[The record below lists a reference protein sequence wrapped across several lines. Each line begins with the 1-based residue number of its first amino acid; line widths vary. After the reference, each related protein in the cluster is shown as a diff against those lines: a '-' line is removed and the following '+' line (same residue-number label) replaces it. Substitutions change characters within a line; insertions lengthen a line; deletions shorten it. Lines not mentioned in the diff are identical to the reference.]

1 MHFKSLLNEGKPF
14 CHIHTQRHN
23 TLSLVWVLHW
33 GQNLL
38 SKRTRHHCHRARN
51 YPPNW
56 RNYRHSVVPCGALFL
71 LLFFQILQ
79 TTVAENSRGL
89 FISATTASEVTAL
102 PKYVAAARRATFSPS
117 PDDTIINSFVLSP
130 ISSKKGFA
138 YRALD
143 SLLPIIAKNN
153 NDSSRRIYVGT
164 NWRSNSELHMRDTYC
179 GQLVFNETFAK
190 ADADDSARIATEFV
204 TRYPNVHFSWY
215 ITPEN
220 FLNHLAVG
228 CQSSELW
235 NNTYVNGTTLS
246 KALGKYLNTWTQAL
260 NKVKLSKHF
269 LWSPSCPETSY
280 RNNASNYSTVVYK
293 KKLLDGLVVL
303 LKEAPLLDTL
313 VIQDAIGKASN
324 VSINGDVHYN
334 VVAKDTLLHAKV
346 AKEAMLLVGR
356 GGEEGMAVARS
367 AVKIN
372 MEMFLRA
379 GRRIP
384 ASDIV
389 DMVSDPLENARRV
402 EEYLVGGFHLGPSWE
417 IQDWYKQTL
426 IGKNWTSKCRQW
438 TPCIHSEW
446 APPCC

>member
-1 MHFKSLLNEGKPF
+1 MV
-14 CHIHTQRHN
+14 C
-23 TLSLVWVLHW
+23 
-33 GQNLL
+33 
-38 SKRTRHHCHRARN
+38 
-51 YPPNW
+51 
-56 RNYRHSVVPCGALFL
+56 FL
-71 LLFFQILQ
+71 LLFFQIQIILQ
-79 TTVAENSRGL
+79 PTVAENSRGL
-89 FISATTASEVTAL
+89 FISAITASEITAL
-102 PKYVAAARRATFSPS
+102 PRYVAAAKAAAATSFPS
-117 PDDTIINSFVLSP
+117 SSDDTIISSFVLSP
-130 ISSKKGFA
+130 ISSNKGFA

-143 SLLPIIAKNN
+143 ALLPIISKNN
-153 NDSSRRIYVGT
+153 SSIYIGT
-164 NWRSNSELHMRDTYC
+164 NWRSNSELHMHDTYC
-179 GQLVFNETFAK
+179 GQLVFNKTFAQ

-220 FLNHLAVG
+220 FLDHLAIG
-228 CQSSELW
+228 CQSSELF
-235 NNTYVNGTTLS
+235 NNTYINGTTLS

-269 LWSPSCPETSY
+269 LWSPSCPEISY
-280 RNNASNYSTVVYK
+280 RTNVSNNSMVVYR
-293 KKLLDGLVVL
+293 KKLLDGLVML
-303 LKEAPLLDTL
+303 LNEAPLLDTL

-346 AKEAMLLVGR
+346 AKEAMLVVGR
-356 GGEEGMAVARS
+356 GGGEGMAAARS

-384 ASDIV
+384 ASEIV

-438 TPCIHSEW
+438 TPCIHSKW
-446 APPCC
+446 APPCCS

>member
-1 MHFKSLLNEGKPF
+1 MR
-14 CHIHTQRHN
+14 C
-23 TLSLVWVLHW
+23 
-33 GQNLL
+33 
-38 SKRTRHHCHRARN
+38 
-51 YPPNW
+51 
-56 RNYRHSVVPCGALFL
+56 FL
-71 LLFFQILQ
+71 LLIFLILQ
-79 TTVAENSRGL
+79 QPTVAQNSRRGL

-102 PKYVAAARRATFSPS
+102 PKYVAAAKAATKSASPS
-117 PDDTIINSFVLSP
+117 SSGDTIISSFVLSP
-130 ISSKKGFA
+130 ISSNKGFA
-138 YRALD
+138 HRALD
-143 SLLPIIAKNN
+143 ALLPIIAKNN
-153 NDSSRRIYVGT
+153 NSHNNTHNDSIYIGT
-164 NWRSNSELHMRDTYC
+164 NWRSNSELHMHDTYC
-179 GQLVFNETFAK
+179 GQLVFNETFAQ
-190 ADADDSARIATEFV
+190 ADANDSARIATEFV
-204 TRYPNVHFSWY
+204 TRYPNVPFSWY

-220 FLNHLAVG
+220 FLDHLAIG
-228 CQSSELW
+228 CQSSDLW

-246 KALGKYLNTWTQAL
+246 KALGQYLNTWTQAL

-269 LWSPSCPETSY
+269 LWSPSCPEISY
-280 RNNASNYSTVVYK
+280 RHNGTSNKSMVGGYR

-334 VVAKDTLLHAKV
+334 VVAKDTLLHAQV

-356 GGEEGMAVARS
+356 GGGEGMAAARS

-384 ASDIV
+384 ASEIV

-438 TPCIHSEW
+438 TPCIHSKW
-446 APPCC
+446 APPCCS

>member
-1 MHFKSLLNEGKPF
+1 MV
-14 CHIHTQRHN
+14 C
-23 TLSLVWVLHW
+23 
-33 GQNLL
+33 
-38 SKRTRHHCHRARN
+38 
-51 YPPNW
+51 
-56 RNYRHSVVPCGALFL
+56 FL
-71 LLFFQILQ
+71 LLIFLILQ
-79 TTVAENSRGL
+79 QPTVAQNSRRGL

-102 PKYVAAARRATFSPS
+102 PKYVAAAKAATKSTSPS
-117 PDDTIINSFVLSP
+117 SSGDTIISSFVLSP
-130 ISSKKGFA
+130 ISSNKGFA
-138 YRALD
+138 HRALD
-143 SLLPIIAKNN
+143 ALLPIIAKNN
-153 NDSSRRIYVGT
+153 NSHNNTHNDSIYIGT
-164 NWRSNSELHMRDTYC
+164 NWRSNSELHMHDTYC
-179 GQLVFNETFAK
+179 GQLVFNETFAQ

-204 TRYPNVHFSWY
+204 ARYPNVQFSWY

-220 FLNHLAVG
+220 FLNHLAIG
-228 CQSSELW
+228 CQSSDLW

-246 KALGKYLNTWTQAL
+246 KALGQYLNTWTQAL

-269 LWSPSCPETSY
+269 LWSPSCPEISY
-280 RNNASNYSTVVYK
+280 RHNGSNNSMVGVYR

-303 LKEAPLLDTL
+303 LNEAPLLDTL

-334 VVAKDTLLHAKV
+334 VVAKDTLLHAQV

-356 GGEEGMAVARS
+356 GGGEGMAAARS

-384 ASDIV
+384 ASEIV

-438 TPCIHSEW
+438 TPCIHSKW
-446 APPCC
+446 APPCCS